1 MPKESAI
8 ACEWKVI
15 LELFTNVEVQQLH
28 ELFFVTFIQ
37 RLKRMQDG
45 TVYVC
50 MTGTSSFNV

>member
-15 LELFTNVEVQQLH
+15 LELFTNVEVQQLY
-28 ELFFVTFIQ
+28 FVTFIQ